1 MICPHC
7 NVGVRFDP
15 EHMGPVHDEGS
26 QGKQIGYQVVEGFC
40 PECREFVVLLRRGT
54 YWQHDLNDADSRE
67 LTEPNDEVIFPFPRN
82 HRPLPPEIPDPYR
95 SDYAEAC
102 AVLALSP
109 KASAAIS
116 RRLLQH
122 LLRDELKIVHRTLDK
137 EIAEFVSRP
146 GVPSHLTE
154 AVDAIRTLGNL
165 AAHPTKNT
173 STGEVI
179 DVEPGEAS
187 WLVDVLESL
196 FDFLFVQPKRL
207 AAHRAALDRKLAS
220 ADRPTTK

>member
-7 NVGVRFDP
+7 NIGVRFEP
-15 EHMGPVHDEGS
+15 EHVSPVHDEGTP
-26 QGKQIGYQVVEGFC
+26 GKQQGYQVAEGSC
-40 PECREFVVLLRRGT
+40 PECHQFVVLLRRGP
-54 YWQHDLNDADSRE
+54 YWEHDGGSRE
-67 LTEPNDEVIFPFPRN
+67 LTEPNDEVIFPLPRN
-82 HRPLPPEIPDPYR
+82 YRPLPPEVPDPYR
-95 SDYAEAC
+95 TDYAEAC

-207 AAHRAALDRKLAS
+207 AAHRAALDRKLAA
-220 ADRPTTK
+220 ADRPPTK